1 MKFEEEIK
9 PQLKDILKD
18 LRDSDP
24 YREENLRDLR
34 IHSGAYV
41 FYQGKKPMYVG
52 IVGRH
57 SRRGIRQRI
66 REHIGGRP
74 SQAPLAS
81 RMTIEDL
88 RLGSMTLAQLARD
101 YKPEFREQQERVRNM
116 EVRAI
121 EIQDCT
127 TLAVFEIY
135 AAVNLQTP
143 YNDFCT
149 H

>member
-9 PQLKDILKD
+9 PQLKD

-24 YREENLRDLR
+24 YREANPRDLG

-41 FYQGKKPMYVG
+41 FYQCKKPMYVG
-52 IVGRH
+52 IVVRH

-66 REHIGGRP
+66 REQIGGRS

-88 RLGSMTLAQLARD
+88 RLGSMTLAQRARD
-101 YKPEFREQQERVRNM
+101 YKPEFREQQERVGNM
-116 EVRAI
+116 EVWAI

-135 AAVNLQTP
+135 AAVNLQSP